1 MLLVSVP
8 GFAQTLPSFTPTRET
23 GTPTY
28 LNAEVVRLS
37 SNGTATIRSESG
49 DVVLT
54 ADLRAVAGLGVR
66 PGDKLLLAYET
77 VYDDSGRERRI
88 VTYARPASPGSG
100 EPGPSFAMVAA
111 GASGASTVRL
121 ISADRA
127 NRTITVTDASGEPLT
142 LPLSA
147 QATANLG
154 GIRPGDVIGLDF
166 ANGGVVNPNALP
178 VVSGFQAL
186 PAGTGVGSFVVPP
199 LSGQFVG
206 FDAGTNMVT
215 VQTANGR
222 QQTFTVS
229 GAAGAGLANLRPGD
243 NLSLGFQV
251 TQQANRARVRAGGN
265 TTVSTAP
272 GAASLGAAGGS
283 TLLSVGNV
291 STLTRPAPRT
301 TDAARFGS
309 TAGRTTASR
318 GTFSDFGAGTTGVTG
333 AANVGAATTNA
344 QAARLATAQAVGGQN
359 NTFTNQNLA
368 GFSSTAGA
376 GAGQGVSVNDAT
388 ANRTGIAAGGFS
400 PIGGTS
406 VGTGGVPATGIP
418 GANTGVGAAG
428 APGTA
433 GTAGTTG
440 TGTFNNM
447 GAGLPFLGTGFATP
461 SVGPGSPFAN
471 TVPSVPTPGP
481 IMTAV
486 LPPATAKA
494 PLSQEEVGLLRAYG
508 ERDLDAAAVVLA
520 MVANDIDAG
529 WFRFKMACLG
539 GFTAETSPGREWFL
553 LLDDRVRTPTDD
565 ACRAMYA
572 QLQGQATG
580 WETQLNIALD
590 AARRADVLPGR
601 VRETLDRHR
610 IDR

>member
-1 MLLVSVP
+1 MLLVSAP
-8 GFAQTLPSFTPTRET
+8 GFAQTFQSFDPGREA

-28 LNAEVVRLS
+28 LNAEVVRVS
-37 SNGTATIRSESG
+37 SDGTATIRSESG

-54 ADLRAVAGLGVR
+54 ADLRAVAALPGVR
-66 PGDKLLLAYET
+66 AGDKLLLAYET

-100 EPGPSFAMVAA
+100 EPGPSVVMAAA
-111 GASGASTVRL
+111 GASGGSAVRVISTN
-121 ISADRA
+121 RA
-127 NRTITVTDASGEPLT
+127 QRTITVTDASGEPLT
-142 LPLSA
+142 LPLSSRA
-147 QATANLG
+147 SANLG
-154 GIRPGDVIGLDF
+154 RIQPGDVIGLDF
-166 ANGGVVNPNALP
+166 VTGGVVNPNALP

-206 FDAGTNMVT
+206 FDAGTNRLT
-215 VQTANGR
+215 VQTADGR

-229 GAAGAGLANLRPGD
+229 GTAGSGLAGLRPGD

-251 TQQANRARVRAGGN
+251 TQQANRARVRAGGS
-265 TTVSTAP
+265 TTVTTAP
-272 GAASLGAAGGS
+272 GTVNLGAASGS

-291 STLTRPAPRT
+291 STFSGTGVRPTALART
-301 TDAARFGS
+301 SAT
-309 TAGRTTASR
+309 R
-318 GTFSDFGAGTTGVTG
+318 GTFSDFGANTMGVTG
-333 AANVGAATTNA
+333 AANVGAVTTNA
-344 QAARLATAQAVGGQN
+344 QAARLATAQSIGGAN

-368 GFSSTAGA
+368 GFGNTAGA
-376 GAGQGVSVNDAT
+376 GAGQGVSVNNAT

-406 VGTGGVPATGIP
+406 VGSGGVPGTGIP
-418 GANTGVGAAG
+418 GSGVATAG
-428 APGTA
+428 AG
-433 GTAGTTG
+433 G
-440 TGTFNNM
+440 TGTVSNM

-461 SVGPGSPFAN
+461 SVGPGSPFSN

-481 IMTAV
+481 VMTAV

-494 PLSQEEVGLLRAYG
+494 PLSQEDVGLLRAYG

-565 ACRAMYA
+565 ACRAMYS
-572 QLQGQATG
+572 QLQGQAAG
-580 WETQLNIALD
+580 WETQLGIALD

-601 VRETLDRHR
+601 IRETLDRHR

>member
-1 MLLVSVP
+1 MMRPLLPFCLLLVSVP
-8 GFAQTLPSFTPTRET
+8 GFAQTLQSFNPDREA

-28 LNAEVVRLS
+28 LNAEVVRVS
-37 SNGTATIRSESG
+37 SDGTATIRSESG

-54 ADLRAVAGLGVR
+54 ADLRAVAGLSGVR

-88 VTYARPASPGSG
+88 VTYARSASPGSG
-100 EPGPSFAMVAA
+100 QPGPSLTMVAA
-111 GASGASTVRL
+111 GASAGSTVRV
-121 ISADRA
+121 ISTDRA
-127 NRTITVTDASGEPLT
+127 SRTITVTDASGEPLT
-142 LPLSA
+142 LPISSRA
-147 QATANLG
+147 ASNLG
-154 GIRPGDVIGLDF
+154 SIQPGDVIGLDF
-166 ANGGVVNPNALP
+166 VNGGVVNANALP

-206 FDAGTNMVT
+206 FDAGTNRVT
-215 VQTANGR
+215 VQTPNGR

-229 GAAGAGLANLRPGD
+229 GAAGSGLANLRPGD

-251 TQQANRARVRAGGN
+251 TQQANRARVRAGGG

-272 GAASLGAAGGS
+272 GTANLGAAGGS

-291 STLTRPAPRT
+291 STVSGGQVPRT
-301 TDAARFGS
+301 ADAGRFG
-309 TAGRTTASR
+309 TVARTG
-318 GTFSDFGAGTTGVTG
+318 GTFSDFGSSRAGVTG
-333 AANVGAATTNA
+333 AANVGAATTTA
-344 QAARLATAQAVGGQN
+344 EAARLATARSMGGVN

-368 GFSSTAGA
+368 GFSNTTGA
-376 GAGQGVSVNDAT
+376 GAGQGVSNAT

-400 PIGGTS
+400 PMGGTS
-406 VGTGGVPATGIP
+406 VGSGGVPGTGIP
-418 GANTGVGAAG
+418 NTGPGAGAAG
-428 APGTA
+428 ATGTA
-433 GTAGTTG
+433 
-440 TGTFNNM
+440 GTFNNM

-461 SVGPGSPFAN
+461 SVGPGSPFSN

-481 IMTAV
+481 VMTAV
-486 LPPATAKA
+486 LPPATAKS
-494 PLSQEEVGLLRAYG
+494 PLNQDEVGLFRAYG
-508 ERDLDAAAVVLA
+508 ERDLDQAAVVLA
-520 MVANDIDAG
+520 MVANDIDAS

-553 LLDDRVRTPTDD
+553 LLDDRVRSPNDD
-565 ACRAMYA
+565 ACRAMYS
-572 QLQGQATG
+572 QLQGQTAG
-580 WETQLNIALD
+580 WETQLGIALD

-601 VRETLDRHR
+601 IRETLDRHR